1 MSASALGIAPGV
13 YDIPD
18 DEYHAIKTALS
29 CSGAKRLLPPSCPA
43 IFRYELDHGRP
54 AKPAFDLGHAAH
66 KMVLGAGPEIEVIQ
80 HDSWRSKDAQTR
92 QAAAYAEGKVPLL
105 AVDYERV
112 VGMADA
118 IRRHPLASAL
128 LNPER
133 GKPEQSLFR
142 VDPETGV
149 SLRSR
154 VDWLPDPGPGRF
166 IVADYKSAIS
176 AEPSAIAKAVANF
189 GYAQQDSWYT
199 DMIVAL
205 ELAEDPAF
213 VLIFQEKTPPY
224 VVTVV
229 ELDQTAKQIG
239 RGLNRRAIDLFAEC
253 VSNDDWPDYASDV
266 VEISLPKWFTF
277 QYQEFLT

>member
-1 MSASALGIAPGV
+1 MSAPVITEGV
-13 YDIPD
+13 YDMPD
-18 DEYHAIKTALS
+18 AEYHGIKHALS

-43 IFRYELDHGRP
+43 IFRYELDNGRP

-66 KMVLGAGPEIEVIQ
+66 KMVLGAGPEIEVVH

-105 AVDYERV
+105 AIDYERV
-112 VGMADA
+112 VGMAEA
-118 IRRHPLASAL
+118 LHKHPLAAAL
-128 LNPER
+128 LNPEH

-154 VDWLPDPGPGRF
+154 LDFLPDPGPGRMIIPDF
-166 IVADYKSAIS
+166 KSAIS
-176 AEPSAIAKAVANF
+176 AEPGSIAKAVANF
-189 GYAQQDSWYT
+189 GYACQDSWYT
-199 DMIVAL
+199 DMVVAL

-213 VLIFQEKTPPY
+213 VLIFQEKSPPY

-229 ELDQTAKQIG
+229 ELDDDAKRIG

-277 QYQEFLT
+277 QHQEFLI